1 MLIRGAVPDDARAT
15 ALLLGQLGYPT
26 SAEKVAARF
35 ARLAESEN
43 DPAWVAVD
51 PHDEEV
57 ILGFAAGHLFWPYE
71 LDTPVAEL
79 TALVVTE
86 RRRGAGAG
94 RALVATF
101 EEWATAAG
109 SSRATVASSFRRTGA
124 HAFYE
129 RLGYEQLAKKLEK
142 TL

>member
-1 MLIRGAVPDDARAT
+1 MHIRRAVPDDAGAI
-15 ALLLGQLGYPT
+15 APLLGQLGYPT
-26 SAEKVAARF
+26 SAELVAARF
-35 ARLAESEN
+35 ERLAGNAN

-51 PHDEEV
+51 RGDEA

-71 LDTPVAEL
+71 LDTPLAEL
-79 TALVVTE
+79 TALVVAE
-86 RRRGAGAG
+86 RRRGTGSG

-101 EEWATAAG
+101 EEWAAAAG
-109 SSRATVASSFRRTGA
+109 ATRATVASSFHRTGA

-129 RLGYEQLAKKLEK
+129 RLGYGQRSKKFEK

>member
-1 MLIRGAVPDDARAT
+1 MYIRRAVPDDARAI
-15 ALLLGQLGYPT
+15 APLLGQLGYPT

-35 ARLAESEN
+35 ARLADSEN

-51 PHDEEV
+51 PHDEEDL
-57 ILGFAAGHLFWPYE
+57 LGFAAGHLFYPYE

-79 TALVVTE
+79 TALVITE
-86 RRRGAGAG
+86 RRRRTGSG
-94 RALVATF
+94 RALVAAF

-129 RLGYEQLAKKLEK
+129 KLGYEQLAKKLEK
-142 TL
+142 PL